1 MASGHEADP
10 RSRSRAIRV
19 VKKKEDSVLF
29 DGPLGENVR
38 TFRKIRELEGK
49 KKPRVVKGMKKKLK
63 L

>member
-1 MASGHEADP
+1 MGGLEADP
-10 RSRSRAIRV
+10 RSRSKSIRV

-49 KKPRVVKGMKKKLK
+49 KKPRFVKGVKKKLK